1 LKPHEPIAIVG
12 IGCRFP
18 GAPNPSAFW
27 RVLRDNLETVRE
39 YCEKRFDYLDSV
51 YTEDSVRRGLIASRR
66 GGFLPHLDQFDA
78 DFFHI
83 SRHEAERL
91 DPQQRLLLEVA
102 WEAIEDAGIPATRL
116 AGTKTGVFVGLW
128 NSDYEDCLYENSRS
142 LDFYASTGGGR
153 YPASGRLAYFLDLR
167 GPNLAVDTAC
177 SGSLVAVH
185 LACKSLQNDES
196 EVALAGGVN
205 AILRPEITL
214 IYSSANMLSSE
225 GRCKFGDAAA
235 NGYVRSEGCG
245 VLVLKTLSRAVADGD
260 SIYALIRGSAV
271 NNDGHSSGLLISPSR
286 DGQQAMLRAAFADA
300 AVDPQSVSYIEAH
313 GTGTLAGDPVEIES
327 IGAVVAG
334 PNRQNPCGIGSVKT
348 NIGHTESAAGVAGII
363 KVALAMREGLL
374 PASLHFQAPNP
385 AIHWQSIAVHSKNSP
400 WHSGPSTKLIAGV
413 SGFGITGTNAHI
425 VLESA
430 DESAHHAAPST
441 PNRAELFLLSG
452 HSESVLEKS
461 AAKWRDLLAS
471 DPSWPSSFA
480 DLAYT
485 SATRRTHHDFRCA
498 LVAHSREELAERLTS
513 WLKKEDQP
521 GVNSGRR
528 ASESASERVAFIFPG
543 QGGQWPGMALGL
555 LRDEPA
561 LRQKLEECDAAIF
574 RRTNWHVLDKLQHEP
589 ERNFAHI
596 DVIQPVLFS
605 VEVAL
610 AALWRSYG
618 VEPHAVAGHSMG
630 EIAAA
635 AVSGALGL
643 DDAAAIICERS
654 ALMKGASGRGL
665 MALTELNFD
674 AAQELIRKYDGRVSV
689 AAQNSLN
696 STVLSGDA
704 DAIEDALAALEK
716 KEIFCRRIS
725 VDVASHSFHVEPFC
739 QKLPALLA
747 HLQPRKGALPI
758 YSTVTGQVEDGSALN
773 AAYWSKNLRQPVLF
787 HNAIQNLLR
796 DGFDTF
802 IEINAHPVL
811 LQAMEEGIR
820 QSKESSGR
828 RAIAVP
834 SLRRDKEERAELL
847 ASLGA
852 LHVHGLPINF
862 QKLYPRGTC
871 LRLPTYTWQR
881 ERYWLDSTSI
891 SNSRT
896 RLGQGHPN
904 LGARV
909 DSSIDPAA
917 SLWPVDLPANQNPLD
932 RAALLLEVAIAV
944 AKELSDAAD
953 LHFTNLVF
961 HSADAA
967 EPVPGQLAARRAP
980 NGSFELKISSRVG
993 SAWSPEFS
1001 AALQQGSA
1009 APAQLTAAQKFPLD
1023 TDDKPPLAALFAHL
1037 AQASQTGAAEKSV
1050 ARISKI
1056 DQFTWHFAKT
1066 EPVDALIAPA
1076 GAKLRF
1082 DCQLTDSQSHPVA
1095 DLRGLEFDFVA
1106 PSQADNVVYEL
1117 RWNEIDAQSGAPAPA
1132 NGAAASRTI
1141 IFAAETPLTKNLT
1154 KELKSAH
1161 EHFAHISSAAALT
1174 ETLSA
1179 APATRNIIV
1188 LSSGSDADSAH
1199 ALQIAK
1205 NIVDSVHAATRAVQS
1220 APPKLWLVTTGTQQ
1234 LEATQSSERTS
1245 IPASQGPAWGLG
1257 RVIAREHPEL
1267 ACTNVDLPA
1276 KPDHTDLQSLV
1287 SLLRASNAS
1296 SSAQAHEELLAIR
1309 ASKIYAAHFAHRT
1322 RHAPHASRPLTFS
1335 PAATY
1340 LLTGG
1345 TGGIGLELTRWLIN
1359 SGAKYIAIL
1368 SRRQPSAAAEQQLQA
1383 LRGSASQPEIRWF
1396 AADLSDEPLG
1406 DEPPRDESAL
1416 QNALAQITREMPPL
1430 RGVFH
1435 LAATTD
1441 GALISGLTPQRL
1453 SAVMQPKAHG
1463 AWALHRAT
1471 ENSPLDFFV
1480 MFSSVAAALSQPGQ
1494 ASYAAAN
1501 SYMDALARH
1510 RRARGL
1516 PALSI
1521 QWGPWTGVGLA
1532 LEEGAIR
1539 SVHAYQEQGIDTL
1552 PLDTALEVLSN
1563 LMQSDATNCLV
1574 LPVDWQKF
1582 AASYSGETVPSL
1594 FRELASSSARSAAP
1608 EASAAAAAFVDLR
1621 QSLTKIPAGPARRTA
1636 LEKHLQETLASILKT
1651 TAQKIDPLKPMGSL
1665 GVDSLTA
1672 LRFVRR
1678 LAVTSEVKLPATA
1691 VFNFPTIRLLAAE
1704 LARRMEIS
1712 LDSTDAAGHTT
1723 GKSSAE
1729 RSNGASPAPAQVTVP
1744 ADINELSEEDAIRSL
1759 LQGSKGGRK

>member
-27 RVLRDNLETVRE
+27 RVLRDNVETVRE
-39 YCEKRFDYLDSV
+39 YAEKRFDYLDSV

-66 GGFLPHLDQFDA
+66 GGFLPDLDQFDA

-102 WEAIEDAGIPATRL
+102 WEAIEDAGIPVGRL

-185 LACKSLQNDES
+185 LACKSLQNGES
-196 EVALAGGVN
+196 EIALAGGVN

-214 IYSSANMLSSE
+214 IYSASGMLSPE

-260 SIYALIRGSAV
+260 SICALIRGSAV

-286 DGQQAMLRAAFADA
+286 DGQQAMLRAAFGDA
-300 AVDPQSVSYIEAH
+300 AIDPQSISYIEAH

-327 IGAVVAG
+327 IGTVVAG
-334 PNRQNPCGIGSVKT
+334 SSRRNACAIGSAKT

-363 KVALAMREGLL
+363 KVALAMREGFL
-374 PASLHFQAPNP
+374 PASLHFNTPNP
-385 AIHWQSIAVHSKNSP
+385 TIHWDQSIAVHSKNSVWRAEP
-400 WHSGPSTKLIAGV
+400 HTKLIAGV

-430 DESAHHAAPST
+430 DDSACEQAES
-441 PNRAELFLLSG
+441 PNRAELFLLSA
-452 HSESVLEKS
+452 HTESVLEKS
-461 AAKWRDLLAS
+461 ASNWRDLLAS
-471 DPSWPSSFA
+471 DPAWPASLT
-480 DLAYT
+480 DLAFT
-485 SATRRTHHDFRCA
+485 AATRRTHHDYRCA
-498 LVAHSREELAERLTS
+498 LVANSREELAERLTS
-513 WLKKEDQP
+513 WLEKEEQP
-521 GVNSGRR
+521 GVHSGKE
-528 ASESASERVAFIFPG
+528 SSASGERAESGRVAFIFPG

-561 LRQKLEECDAAIF
+561 FRAALEECDAAVF

-589 ERNFAHI
+589 KRNFAHI

-618 VEPHAVAGHSMG
+618 VEPQAVAGHSMG

-635 AVSGALGL
+635 VVSGALSL
-643 DDAAAIICERS
+643 DDGAAIICERS
-654 ALMKGASGRGL
+654 TLMKGASGRGL

-704 DAIEDALAALEK
+704 DAIEDALATLEK
-716 KEIFCRRIS
+716 KEVFCRRIS

-739 QKLPALLA
+739 QKLPQLLA

-758 YSTVTGQVEDGSALN
+758 YSTVTGQVEDGLALS

-787 HNAIQNLLR
+787 HTAIQNLLR

-828 RAIAVP
+828 SAIAVP

-891 SNSRT
+891 SNSRS
-896 RLGQGHPN
+896 RLSHGHPN
-904 LGARV
+904 LGARI
-909 DSSIDPAA
+909 DSSIDPAT
-917 SLWPVDLPANQNPLD
+917 SLWPVHLPANQNSLD
-932 RAALLLEVAIAV
+932 RAALLLEIAV
-944 AKELSDAAD
+944 AAAKEISGDSAT
-953 LHFTNLVF
+953 LHFENLVF
-961 HSADAA
+961 HSDSGSESAPA
-967 EPVPGQLAARRAP
+967 QLAARRAA
-980 NGSFELKISSRVG
+980 NGSVELKISSRTG

-1001 AALQQGSA
+1001 ATLQQGSA
-1009 APAQLTAAQKFPLD
+1009 PAAHFTAAQKFALD
-1023 TDDKPPLAALFAHL
+1023 TEDKSALAALFGHL
-1037 AQASQTGAAEKSV
+1037 AQSSQAGRAEKSE
-1050 ARISKI
+1050 ARIIKI
-1056 DQFTWHFAKT
+1056 DQVTWRTTKNTPVAAHFAATSQLK
-1066 EPVDALIAPA
+1066 
-1076 GAKLRF
+1076 F
-1082 DCQLTDSQSHPVA
+1082 DCQFIDSESHPVA
-1095 DLRGLEFDFVA
+1095 DLRGLEFEFIA

-1117 RWNEIDAQSGAPAPA
+1117 RWNEIRAQSGASAAA
-1132 NGAAASRTI
+1132 NNAAASRTI
-1141 IFAAETPLTKNLT
+1141 IFAADTPLTKSLA

-1161 EHFAHISSAAALT
+1161 ENFTHVSSAAALT
-1174 ETLSA
+1174 KAVTA
-1179 APATRNIIV
+1179 AQNTRNILV
-1188 LSSGSDADSAH
+1188 LSSGSDADSSH
-1199 ALQIAK
+1199 ALQIAR
-1205 NIVDSVHAATRAVQS
+1205 NIVDTVHAATRTSQS
-1220 APPKLWLVTTGTQQ
+1220 APPKLWLITTGTHQIDTPQ
-1234 LEATQSSERTS
+1234 INGQSDRAS
-1245 IPASQGPAWGLG
+1245 IPAAQGPAWGLG

-1276 KPDHTDLQSLV
+1276 KPDHADLPALV
-1287 SLLRASNAS
+1287 SLLRSDS
-1296 SSAQAHEELLAIR
+1296 KITDELLAIR
-1309 ASKIYAAHFAHRT
+1309 LGKTYAAHFTRRAASHR
-1322 RHAPHASRPLTFS
+1322 PRPLAFS
-1335 PAATY
+1335 PDATY

-1359 SGAKYIAIL
+1359 SGAKHIAIL
-1368 SRRQPSAAAEQQLQA
+1368 SRRSPFAAAEQQLAA
-1383 LRGSASQPEIRWF
+1383 LRAQSAQGGPEIRWF
-1396 AADLSDEPLG
+1396 AADLSG
-1406 DEPPRDESAL
+1406 ESQL
-1416 QNALAQITREMPPL
+1416 HKALAQISREMPPL
-1430 RGVFH
+1430 RGIFH

-1441 GALISGLTPQRL
+1441 GALISDLTNSPTNDPNNDRL
-1453 SAVMQPKAHG
+1453 ARVMQPKSHG
-1463 AWALHRAT
+1463 AWLLHRAT
-1471 ENSPLDFFV
+1471 ENLPLDFFV
-1480 MFSSVAAALSQPGQ
+1480 LFSSVAAALSQPGQ

-1501 SYMDALARH
+1501 SYMDSLARH

-1539 SVHAYQEQGIDTL
+1539 SVRAYQEQGIDTL
-1552 PLDTALEVLSN
+1552 PVATALEVLSN
-1563 LMQSDATNCLV
+1563 LMQSGGTNCLV
-1574 LPVDWQKF
+1574 LPVDWKKF
-1582 AASYSGETVPSL
+1582 ADSYSGETLPSL
-1594 FRELASSSARSAAP
+1594 FRELASPTKNDATAHGD
-1608 EASAAAAAFVDLR
+1608 SAAAASANPR
-1621 QSLTKIPAGPARRTA
+1621 QSITKIPAGLARRAA
-1636 LEKHLQETLASILKT
+1636 LEKHLQQTLAAILKT

-1678 LAVTSEVKLPATA
+1678 LAVTTDVKLPATA
-1691 VFNFPTIRLLAAE
+1691 VFNFPTIRLLTAE

-1712 LDSTDAAGHTT
+1712 LDASAAAP
-1723 GKSSAE
+1723 AE
-1729 RSNGASPAPAQVTVP
+1729 KSNGHSPAASPAPASVTVP
-1744 ADINELSEEDAIRSL
+1744 ENITDLSEEDAIRSL
-1759 LQGSKGGRK
+1759 LQDSKGGRK